1 MFKVIINEMQ
11 VICEAGYTG
20 ENHEA
25 EWSAQPSTAEVQ
37 GFARDAKANVVA
49 MIRDRIVW
57 RIRNRNRILYF
68 STAILWTKEVLRARY
83 TVSLQY

>member
-25 EWSAQPSTAEVQ
+25 ERSAQPSTAEVQ

-49 MIRDRIVW
+49 MIRDRIV
-57 RIRNRNRILYF
+57 
-68 STAILWTKEVLRARY
+68 
-83 TVSLQY
+83 